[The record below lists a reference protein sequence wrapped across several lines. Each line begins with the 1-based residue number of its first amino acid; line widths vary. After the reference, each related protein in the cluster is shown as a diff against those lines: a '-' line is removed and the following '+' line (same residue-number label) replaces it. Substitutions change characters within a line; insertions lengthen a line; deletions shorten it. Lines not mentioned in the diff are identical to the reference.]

1 MAMDFSKSPA
11 GQMAR
16 KRMQMT
22 SEKMGGEVIVKLP
35 ADKIE
40 ASPLNEGLPME
51 QIDELAASIEKV
63 GLLEP
68 LIVYEKKDG
77 TYELISGHRRY
88 RAMTQVLGWKTV
100 PCIKKKYPEDI
111 HIRFREHADANVL
124 TRRKDATFWVNEI
137 RHAREILA
145 SDGFEGS
152 KKEEIQKISE
162 MLGSGASPAQIYRY
176 DGLSK
181 LEPEVLALDEFGLS
195 PATLY
200 AAVKLGPEEQIHLA
214 QNVRNL
220 CTADPDRTI
229 TRSEFSNMVS
239 SVKKGEGEKPA
250 ADTREPSKRS
260 APNTYVDK
268 IFSLEGAYLKKLA
281 LAKTDE
287 ERDAALESIRHFRL
301 QLDEMEKIL
310 LENMDEDVEEE

>member
-11 GQMAR
+11 GMMAR
-16 KRMQMT
+16 KRMQQT

-40 ASPLNEGLPME
+40 ESPLNEGLPME
-51 QIDELAASIEKV
+51 QIEELADSIKQV

-88 RAMTQVLGWKTV
+88 RAMVSVLGWTTV

-111 HIRFREHADANVL
+111 HVRFREHADANVL
-124 TRRKDATFWVNEI
+124 TRKKDASFWVNEI
-137 RHAREILA
+137 RHAREILQT
-145 SDGFEGS
+145 DGFAGS

-200 AAVKLGPEEQIHLA
+200 AAVKLTDTEQKQLA
-214 QNVRNL
+214 
-220 CTADPDRTI
+220 AKIRTI
-229 TRSEFSNMVS
+229 YAENSDYSVSRSDFAHMVNVIKTSGSDSEVNDDHVESASPNKKQQKTYSGKLNHSEDIYIRQITRAHSPEDR
-239 SVKKGEGEKPA
+239 K
-250 ADTREPSKRS
+250 
-260 APNTYVDK
+260 
-268 IFSLEGAYLKKLA
+268 
-281 LAKTDE
+281 
-287 ERDAALESIRHFRL
+287 AALESIQRIRL
-301 QLDEMEKIL
+301 QLDELEKKL
-310 LENMDEDVEEE
+310 SQEL